1 MILGTVII
9 IRIELSFNLPS
20 NSDNNSNFWFPF
32 DEEGSSSLSV
42 SLGFD
47 ESGIS
52 SGVLVV
58 VLFGIGISGGSS
70 SLSGS
75 FSSSSG
81 IFECFKSFSISSLL
95 LKNVF
100 WDNPGSIIEEKRLG
114 EENEKTYPFAIYC

>member
-20 NSDNNSNFWFPF
+20 NSDNNSNFWFSF

-100 WDNPGSIIEEKRLG
+100 RDNPGSK
-114 EENEKTYPFAIYC
+114 